1 MDIRVKKDNLTDL
14 ISDLTKPV
22 EAKPSSSDSQKP
34 IVEPPKDMT
43 DYQVVTPDGE
53 VITLNKVQVATIQKS
68 KLSSNIEKILVSKDK
83 KGKQYIV
90 IVVKPTS

>member
-1 MDIRVKKDNLTDL
+1 MDTKVKKDSLTDL

-22 EAKPSSSDSQKP
+22 EAKPNSSDNQKP

-53 VITLNKVQVATIQKS
+53 TITLNMDTIQKS
-68 KLSSNIEKILVSKDK
+68 VYKGSNIRKILSSK
-83 KGKQYIV
+83 KGRYIL
-90 IVVKPTS
+90 IIKNTH